1 MILLLSSASNLYW
14 LGRYM
19 IRIDG
24 LCRLL
29 PFKDDQEAIRFSHAL
44 SLPAWSAETLNAVLA
59 DPAQPSSIPANLS
72 AVRENMQAVRGVI
85 SQELFEALNMLT
97 NPRYVGKGDT
107 CALIAQSTEII
118 AEEDDTVALFWQLGQ
133 CIEQIDIALRL
144 KRSAELAI
152 IDLRVVVEMLSP
164 IGWQRLEEPWVNLQQ
179 RQDIS
184 SLYTFCDHMQA
195 LFEEGP

>member
-29 PFKDDQEAIRFSHAL
+29 PFKDDQEAITFSHAL
-44 SLPAWSAETLNAVLA
+44 SLPAWSAETLNALLA
-59 DPAQPSSIPANLS
+59 DPAQPSSIAANLR

-85 SQELFEALNMLT
+85 SQELFESLNMLT
-97 NPRYVGKGDT
+97 NPRHAGQGDT
-107 CALIAQSTEII
+107 CALIADSAEMI
-118 AEEDDTVALFWQLGQ
+118 ADEDDNVALFWQLGQ
-133 CIEQIDIALRL
+133 CVEQIDIALRL

-164 IGWQRLEEPWVNLQQ
+164 IGWQRLEEPWVNLQKTPN
-179 RQDIS
+179 INT
-184 SLYTFCDHMQA
+184 LYTFCDHMQA

>member
-1 MILLLSSASNLYW
+1 MILLLSSAYNLYW

-44 SLPAWSAETLNAVLA
+44 SLPAWSAETLNALLA
-59 DPAQPSSIPANLS
+59 DPAQPSSIPANLG

-107 CALIAQSTEII
+107 CALIADS
-118 AEEDDTVALFWQLGQ
+118 AEMVQDEDDNVALFWQLGQ
-133 CIEQIDIALRL
+133 CVEQIDVALRL

-152 IDLRVVVEMLSP
+152 IDLRTVVEMLSP
-164 IGWQRLEEPWVNLQQ
+164 IGWQQLEEPWVNLQQ
-179 RQDIS
+179 HPDLN